1 MKQDIDAIGIEETE
15 KFVLA
20 LESMDLKQVM
30 LIDYVKVKAELSD
43 LDLQEGLELSQKI
56 IHLIL
61 DLMASL
67 DFGAVFSVA
76 KVLQKFNIA

>member
-1 MKQDIDAIGIEETE
+1 MKQDIDTIGIEETE
-15 KFVLA
+15 KFILA

>member
-1 MKQDIDAIGIEETE
+1 
-15 KFVLA
+15 
-20 LESMDLKQVM
+20 MDLKQVM

-43 LDLQEGLELSQKI
+43 LDLQEGLELSQQI

-67 DFGAVFSVA
+67 DFGAVFAAA